1 MKATIPSTWLQ
12 DFVRQR
18 GGVLNIARRLVCL
31 D

>member
-1 MKATIPSTWLQ
+1 MNVRLPSTWLQ
-12 DFVRQR
+12 DFIRQR

>member
-1 MKATIPSTWLQ
+1 MKATIPSTWLR
-12 DFVRQR
+12 DFIRQR